1 MGTGSSTY
9 ATEVETY
16 PTEDPYEEE
25 DVDAVATPLRPAYAP
40 ASTKVSGTSFNR
52 QRNPCPTFNPSLSP
66 SPEQDQDS
74 ESPNNGLPFQPALAP
89 PYNGVSYYPLSVS
102 GSDSVGP
109 DVVLSRVV
117 QVLETAPP
125 PYLLLPDHPNIPPSP
140 VSVRKPPPVPP
151 NTAHSRRGRPGY
163 HQQYPCINK
172 SRSNTHTVSEG
183 GVSVGGRS
191 PDPHPPC

>member
-40 ASTKVSGTSFNR
+40 ASTK
-52 QRNPCPTFNPSLSP
+52 
-66 SPEQDQDS
+66 
-74 ESPNNGLPFQPALAP
+74 PALAP

-163 HQQYPCINK
+163 HQQYPGFNK
-172 SRSNTHTVSEG
+172 SRTNTHTMSEG
-183 GVSVGGRS
+183 GVSVGGRP
-191 PDPHPPC
+191 PDPHPPH